1 MWREKKSEKVVNGV
15 ALLSDQCGMV
25 IYMKKAKSNS
35 NISEAVT
42 ATRIADREA
51 RLDAMR
57 DGRRQTAHT
66 FVDRKKEAA
75 RRACRS

>member
-1 MWREKKSEKVVNGV
+1 VKRNLRKIVNGV

-35 NISEAVT
+35 NISEIARAARV
-42 ATRIADREA
+42 ADRKD

-75 RRACRS
+75 RRACRR